1 MQILAEKVFEL
12 LLRRGMTLATA
23 ESCTGGLLAAEITR
37 IPGVSDVFLGGVV
50 SYSNDAKRDVLKV
63 PEDVLNDK
71 GVVSEEVAKLMAEGV
86 RRLFG
91 ADVGVGISGIA
102 GPSGGSP
109 AKPVGLVYCHIQG
122 ADRGE
127 TLRFNFFGSRVEI
140 QEKTAQATLEEL
152 VKFMT

>member
-12 LLRRGMTLATA
+12 FLRRGMTLSTA

-63 PEDVLNDK
+63 PEDVLNEK

-122 ADRGE
+122 PDRGE
-127 TLRFNFFGSRVEI
+127 TLRFNFFGSRQEI
-140 QEKTAQATLEEL
+140 QTKAAQATLEEL
-152 VKFMT
+152 IKFMS